1 MTRPRACHLTNAI
14 LPQEAPFAL
23 LTLGFVNQKGGVGK
37 TTTAV
42 NLAACLAAAGQKTLL
57 VDADPQANASSALA
71 ADRTGATTYQCLL
84 TPEAAIDAALPTAVD
99 NLKVIPSSSDL
110 YGAELE
116 LMELENREFRLKKA
130 LEPLT
135 SQYDFILIDAPPSLG
150 MLTLNVLAACQE
162 VIIPV
167 QAEYYALEGLSMLM
181 QTIERVKNGGVNQEL
196 EVMGIVMTMFDSR
209 LNIAQQVDSNVREFY
224 GDKVFKTQI
233 QRSVRLAEAPSH
245 GKPIILYDFRSMGT
259 RNYISLAEEVIRA
272 AKKAGAGARA
282 GSPAPTKA

>member
-1 MTRPRACHLTNAI
+1 MLTI
-14 LPQEAPFAL
+14 
-23 LTLGFVNQKGGVGK
+23 GFVNQKGGVGK

-42 NLAACLAAAGQKTLL
+42 NLAACLAAAGKRTLL

-71 ADRTGATTYQCLL
+71 VDRTGITTYQLIL
-84 TPEAAIDAALPTAVD
+84 NPEDGASAPQKTAVD
-99 NLKVIPSSSDL
+99 NLEVIPSSSDL

-116 LMELENREFRLKKA
+116 LVEMDDRQNRIKNA
-130 LEPLT
+130 LLPLRDKY
-135 SQYDFILIDAPPSLG
+135 QFILIDAPPSLG
-150 MLTLNVLAACQE
+150 LLTLNVLAACDQ

-181 QTIERVKNGGVNQEL
+181 QTIDRVKSGGVNPDL
-196 EVMGIVMTMFDSR
+196 DVLGIVMTMFDNR
-209 LNIAQQVDSNVREFY
+209 LNIAQQVDANVREYY

-272 AKKAGAGARA
+272 AKKASSGSRA
-282 GSPAPTKA
+282 

>member
-1 MTRPRACHLTNAI
+1 MSQLITI
-14 LPQEAPFAL
+14 
-23 LTLGFVNQKGGVGK
+23 GFVNQKGGVGK

-42 NLAACLAAAGQKTLL
+42 NLAACLAAAGRPTLL

-71 ADRTGATTYQCLL
+71 ADRTGITTYQMLL
-84 TPEAAIDAALPTAVD
+84 NQESASGAPQSTAVD

-116 LMELENREFRLKKA
+116 LLELENREFRLKKA
-130 LEPLT
+130 MASL
-135 SQYDFILIDAPPSLG
+135 QDFEFVLIDAPPSLG
-150 MLTLNVLAACQE
+150 LLTLNVLAACDQ

-181 QTIERVKNGGVNQEL
+181 QTIDRVRGGINPDL
-196 EVMGIVMTMFDSR
+196 EVMGIVMTMFDNR
-209 LNIAQQVDSNVREFY
+209 LNIAQQVDSNVREHY
-224 GDKVFKTQI
+224 GDKVFATQI

-272 AKKAGAGARA
+272 AEKAGAGSRA
-282 GSPAPTKA
+282 

>member
-1 MTRPRACHLTNAI
+1 MLI
-14 LPQEAPFAL
+14 I
-23 LTLGFVNQKGGVGK
+23 GFVNQKGGVGK

-42 NLAACLAAAGQKTLL
+42 NLAACLAAAGKKTLL

-71 ADRTGATTYQCLL
+71 ANRTGFTTYHLL
-84 TPEAAIDAALPTAVD
+84 LNPEDAASAALPTAVD
-99 NLKVIPSSSDL
+99 NLKIIPSSSDL

-116 LMELENREFRLKKA
+116 LVDMETREHRLKTA
-130 LEPLT
+130 LAPLR
-135 SQYDFILIDAPPSLG
+135 QAYDYILIDAPPSLG
-150 MLTLNVLAACQE
+150 LLTLNVLAACDR

-167 QAEYYALEGLSMLM
+167 QSEYYALEGLSMLM
-181 QTIERVKNGGVNQEL
+181 QTVDRVKNGLNPEL
-196 EVMGIVMTMFDSR
+196 DVMGIVMTMFDNR
-209 LNIAQQVDSNVREFY
+209 LNIAQQVDANVREYY

-272 AKKAGAGARA
+272 AKKAGSGSRA
-282 GSPAPTKA
+282 